1 MVCMDIERN
10 RNALDR
16 LMRWEFQE
24 NRTLES
30 RPGAEIKWVQ
40 FGMSRGFIIAR
51 MKGSSRQYKLKY
63 GKLSGNG
70 MKSV

>member
-1 MVCMDIERN
+1 
-10 RNALDR
+10 
-16 LMRWEFQE
+16 MRWEFQE